1 MNKLDKYKEILFS
14 TISEISSFII
24 AGNDRKMI
32 FQKLLNCCLV
42 VLEAER
48 VYLLEMDG
56 EQIIRYSKTR
66 EAEPGEDISIEKVS
80 ETSGLRD
87 WMEREGKDFR
97 NFKKGGELA
106 FDLPNLANRYFEDG
120 GPGRIIISAPLVA
133 KKSMFGLLVALH
145 KEGGGLYSAE
155 DSQLVSIL
163 ANQAA
168 IAMEN
173 AILYQKLEKEAVTD
187 GLTNVYNYRFL
198 ISSLESEIKR
208 ARRFKLEFS
217 FVMLDVDNLKQYNDR
232 LGHLRG
238 SQALKKIADIINANS
253 REIDLVSKYGGDEF
267 GILLPQTNLAG
278 ANKVMR
284 RVLDA
289 IRNHRFDGKTQ
300 GTLTASAG
308 VSLFPQ
314 DGDSTQEMI
323 AGADKA
329 LYQAK
334 RSGKDTVCTTANL
347 VLDPAD

>member
-14 TISEISSFII
+14 TISEISSLII

-32 FQKLLNCCLV
+32 FQKLLDCCLI

-48 VYLLEMDG
+48 VYLLELDG
-56 EQIIRYSKTR
+56 EQIIRYSKSR
-66 EAEPGEDISIEKVS
+66 ESGLGTAISIEKVS
-80 ETSGLRD
+80 ETVGLRD
-87 WMEREGKDFR
+87 WMIREGKDFR
-97 NFKKGGELA
+97 NFKRGGELA
-106 FDLPNLANRYFEDG
+106 FDLPNLANRYLDDG

-155 DSQLVSIL
+155 DSQLVTIL

-173 AILYQKLEKEAVTD
+173 AILYQKLEREAVTD

-208 ARRFKLEFS
+208 ARRFKLVFS

-238 SQALKKIADIINANS
+238 SQALKTIADIINANS

-289 IRNHRFDGKTQ
+289 IRNHRFDGKTR
-300 GTLTASAG
+300 GLLTASAG

-314 DGDSTQEMI
+314 DGDSAQEMI